1 MSFDI
6 LINDDNIL
14 ESDEKFNLT
23 IEQSSLPNRITATD
37 PDQTVVTIIDNE
49 SEIMCYSNEVIP

>member
-1 MSFDI
+1 MSFDVP
-6 LINDDNIL
+6 INDDNIL
-14 ESDEKFNLT
+14 ESDERFNLT
-23 IEQSSLPNRITATD
+23 IEQSSLPNRITVTD